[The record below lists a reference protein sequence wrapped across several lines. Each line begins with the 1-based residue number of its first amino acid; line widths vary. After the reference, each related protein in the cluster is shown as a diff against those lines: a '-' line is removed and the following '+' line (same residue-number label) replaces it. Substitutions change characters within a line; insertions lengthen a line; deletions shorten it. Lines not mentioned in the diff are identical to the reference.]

1 MIDAA
6 AQILLTVN
14 STKPS
19 ADKQP
24 LFQNN
29 STAGQETSFS
39 DYYEQ
44 SRSDVQTTNTQ
55 ATKSAQNQNE
65 DRSPANTQPD
75 NSSTVSKKDNST
87 QNTKSD
93 RAEVSASKKQTNIDE
108 SENQDDSNDES
119 MVATGV
125 DDSQPSEDVTKELND
140 KAETLI
146 EEILPAEDEAVSQAD
161 TLENIALE
169 IEAGTADLL
178 AEDATGTNSDS
189 ETLQLKSSAVAQ
201 AIVAELESS
210 GGKNNKADENKP
222 SVLASRQQ
230 ILADIEKVLDKDKLV
245 NENIPP
251 QLLKPD
257 LSTNPNAAK
266 VIVDNLKA
274 KDLAP
279 AINPQLEPDLALTTD
294 SEEALTLESN
304 DSNDALLQ
312 KIIERLEQ
320 RKQTFDVTQMNKLV
334 TEKANA
340 TDFFEQLSTKISNE
354 SAGVSPL
361 VQSASLTNRPGMA
374 ASPVQQFTMNTQL
387 NQPEWGTD
395 FSKRIQFMINNDIK
409 NAELRLD
416 PPELGRINIKISMNQ
431 DQASVVFSSAHG
443 NVREAIENTLP
454 KLREMLS
461 ESGIQLGDA
470 NVNEGQQQKN
480 EQAQQD
486 AQSPKVATSGFVD
499 SPEDPEITAPV
510 VKTYSVDGVI
520 DYFA

>member
-24 LFQNN
+24 SFQNN
-29 STAGQETSFS
+29 STADQESSFS

-44 SRSDVQTTNTQ
+44 SRSDVQTANTQ
-55 ATKSAQNQNE
+55 VTKSAKNQNE
-65 DRSPANTQPD
+65 DRSSANTQSES
-75 NSSTVSKKDNST
+75 SSTVSKKDNSA

-108 SENQDDSNDES
+108 NENQDDTNVKNT
-119 MVATGV
+119 VATVVG
-125 DDSQPSEDVTKELND
+125 DSQTSEDITKELND
-140 KAETLI
+140 TAKILV
-146 EEILPAEDEAVSQAD
+146 EEILPVEDEIVSQAD

-169 IEAGTADLL
+169 IESEAGALL
-178 AEDATGTNSDS
+178 PENITGTDSDS

-201 AIVAELESS
+201 AIVAELSSS
-210 GGKNNKADENKP
+210 GEENNKPDENKP

-266 VIVDNLKA
+266 VIVENLKA

-279 AINPQLEPDLALTTD
+279 AINPQLEPELASTTD
-294 SEEALTLESN
+294 TEEMLTPESN
-304 DSNDALLQ
+304 DSTDALLQ

-334 TEKANA
+334 TEKASS

-387 NQPEWGTD
+387 NQSEWGTD

-480 EQAQQD
+480 EQAQQG
-486 AQSPKVATSGFVD
+486 AQPPKVATSGFVD